1 MGMSQRQLPRPTNA
15 STDLRILK
23 TYVSSET
30 WSDVMD
36 RAESAGLSVSRYLS
50 ALIDRDE
57 LDSDGR
63 PLWAELMPHP
73 KPLPGMGTT
82 AA

>member
-1 MGMSQRQLPRPTNA
+1 
-15 STDLRILK
+15 
-23 TYVSSET
+23 
-30 WSDVMD
+30 MD

-63 PLWAELMPHP
+63 PLWAELTSHADH
-73 KPLPGMGTT
+73 LPGMETT

>member
-63 PLWAELMPHP
+63 AEPASRTE
-73 KPLPGMGTT
+73 PLPGMETT

>member
-1 MGMSQRQLPRPTNA
+1 MSHRRIPRPTNA
-15 STDLRILK
+15 STDLRTLK
-23 TYVSSET
+23 TYVSIET

-73 KPLPGMGTT
+73 EPLPGMETT